1 MGKKNNKNKKQKKII
16 KHDGLPFVS
25 VCTPTFNRRPFIQ
38 MMIHCFDSQTYPK
51 DKMEWIIVDDGDDK
65 IEDLVKDHPQV
76 KYFKYDEKMKLGK
89 KRNVMHEKSCGEI
102 IVYMDDDDYY
112 PPCRVSH
119 SVEKLLSDSNA
130 LCAGSSE
137 IFVYFNHIEQM
148 YKFGPYNSNHA
159 TAGTFAFKRKL
170 LETSKY
176 DNDACLAEEKK
187 FLKNYTVPFV
197 QLDSLKTIL
206 VFSHIHNTFDK
217 KTIIPEVDN
226 KVANKS
232 SITIDT
238 FIKDKEIIH
247 FFKTIDSLLEYY
259 PIGGPECKPDVSAQY
274 NQIMKERKLNDKSLI
289 MNQNGKERVLTNQE
303 ILKIINDYKEKVKKY
318 EEEIKKLK
326 ENSPKFIM
334 NQNGNK
340 VVLSNQDILN
350 IISQYKNKTQELEN
364 ENIMLR
370 NKILL
375 FEENNISNN
384 SSSL

>member
-187 FLKNYTVPFV
+187 FLKNYTVPFI

-303 ILKIINDYKEKVKKY
+303 ILKIINDYKDKVKKY

>member
-16 KHDGLPFVS
+16 KHDSLPFVS

-187 FLKNYTVPFV
+187 FLKNYTVPFI

-303 ILKIINDYKEKVKKY
+303 ILKIINDYKDKVKKY

>member
-170 LETSKY
+170 LETSTY

-187 FLKNYTVPFV
+187 FLKNYTVPFI

-303 ILKIINDYKEKVKKY
+303 ILKIINDYKDKVKKY

>member
-187 FLKNYTVPFV
+187 FLKNYTVPFI

-375 FEENNISNN
+375 LEENNISNN

>member
-289 MNQNGKERVLTNQE
+289 MNQNGKERVLSNQD

-375 FEENNISNN
+375 LEENNISNN

>member
-170 LETSKY
+170 LETSTY

-187 FLKNYTVPFV
+187 FLKNYTVPFI